1 MDGSE
6 WLVSRFD
13 PLDVRLD
20 ETHRRTGG
28 IGLPWRGIKLQSS
41 CS

>member
-1 MDGSE
+1 MDVSE
-6 WLVSRFD
+6 WLVSWFD

-20 ETHRRTGG
+20 ETHRRIAG
-28 IGLPWRGIKLQSS
+28 IGKPWRGIKLQSS

>member
-1 MDGSE
+1 MIFDKKFVIVKKTWKKMDGGE

-20 ETHRRTGG
+20 ETHR
-28 IGLPWRGIKLQSS
+28 
-41 CS
+41 